1 MLPVCN
7 NKESVLASTPVAP
20 VIRYTAATLMLSQA
34 YDLAL
39 LLYYTESLDVWGEQ
53 ARVRPKREK

>member
-1 MLPVCN
+1 
-7 NKESVLASTPVAP
+7 VLASTPVAP